1 MCSPVSEWKKARLNR
16 HKGNRGKPGLA
27 LPLLNMVQPQE
38 GRPEMSFQTVST
50 ATAEHYTWGAD
61 CDGWFLLKEENVHV
75 IRERMPRRTAEVMHF
90 HRRSRQ
96 LFYVLRGELTMY
108 SDSASV
114 LVRAGQAVVVEP
126 NVRHRASNRSKATL
140 EFLVISSPPSHG
152 DRIDTE

>member
-1 MCSPVSEWKKARLNR
+1 MNRCKANLVKPV
-16 HKGNRGKPGLA
+16 LA
-27 LPLLNMVQPQE
+27 LPFFNIVQSQE
-38 GRPEMSFQTVST
+38 VRPEMSFQTVST
-50 ATAEHYTWGAD
+50 ATAEHYTWGAN

-75 IRERMPRRTAEVMHF
+75 IGERMPPGTSEVTHF

-96 LFYVLRGELTMY
+96 LFYVLRGELTMNN
-108 SDSASV
+108 DSASV

-152 DRIDTE
+152 DRMDTE